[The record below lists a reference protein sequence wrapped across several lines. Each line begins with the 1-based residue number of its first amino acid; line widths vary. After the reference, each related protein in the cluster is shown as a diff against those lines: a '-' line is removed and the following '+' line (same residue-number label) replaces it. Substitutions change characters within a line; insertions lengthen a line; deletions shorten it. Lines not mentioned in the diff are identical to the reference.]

1 MTTTIHFFFFN
12 YCKEVIKLCLISLL
26 FNFPLNSH
34 AQLQK
39 TYLLGEFDELTV
51 PFIYTNGF
59 IVVDIIFQ
67 RVLPL
72 KFIIDTGAENTILL
86 KREYSDLLNVPYH
99 KKIRLMGSDMKE
111 EVTAYVSNGIY
122 LQFLNSRNVRH
133 NILVLEKD
141 FIHLEEY
148 IGSRVDGILGAEFFK
163 GIILKI
169 DYKKSEITLT
179 NPSKFSKS
187 VVKNYQSYD
196 IEIINSKP
204 YLNCI
209 TEVRDGVALK
219 TKLLLDT
226 GAALTALFHHNT
238 DSLLSAS
245 GHIVKGSLG
254 KGLGGDVEGF
264 SGRIHKLRLGNLYFN
279 NLISSFQD
287 LDSTLLK
294 QDKVYRNGLIGNLL
308 LERFDVVIDFS
319 AKKLFLKPKKD
330 YNKAFDFDKSGLTI
344 FAFGEGLNK
353 YYIKY
358 VSDNSPASEVDI
370 RPGDIIQKIGIF
382 SYKWYSLRQLNRVF
396 SGRNGKKVKLKIKRG
411 EEILKKEII
420 LRDLFN

>member
-1 MTTTIHFFFFN
+1 M
-12 YCKEVIKLCLISLL
+12 KKLCLLIVLCLYSV
-26 FNFPLNSH
+26 FSQGQYFKS
-34 AQLQK
+34 
-39 TYLLGEFDELTV
+39 YLLGEFEELTV

-59 IVVDIIFQ
+59 IIVDVIFQ

-99 KKIRLMGSDMKE
+99 KKIKLMGSDMSE
-111 EVTAYVSNGIY
+111 EVTAYVSNGTY

-133 NILVLEKD
+133 NILILEND

-148 IGSRVDGILGAEFFK
+148 VGSRVDGILGAEFFK

-169 DYKKSEITLT
+169 DYKKSEITLIDPT
-179 NPSKFSKS
+179 KFSKS
-187 VVKNYQSYD
+187 RVKNHQSFD
-196 IEIINSKP
+196 LEIINSKP
-204 YLNCI
+204 YINCI
-209 TEVRDGVALK
+209 TEVRDGVSLK

-238 DSLLSAS
+238 DTLLRAS
-245 GHIVKGSLG
+245 GNVVKGSLG
-254 KGLGGDVEGF
+254 KGLGGDIEGF
-264 SGRIHKLRLGNLYFN
+264 SGRIHKLKLGSLYFN
-279 NLISSFQD
+279 NLICSFQD
-287 LDSTLLK
+287 LDSILIK
-294 QDKVYRNGLIGNLL
+294 PEKVNRNGLIGNLL
-308 LERFDVVIDFS
+308 LERFDVLIDF
-319 AKKLFLKPKKD
+319 AAQKLFLKPKKD
-330 YNKAFDFDKSGLTI
+330 YNKAFDFDKSGMTI
-344 FAFGEGLNK
+344 FAFGEALNK

-358 VSDNSPASEVDI
+358 ISDNSPASEADI

-382 SYKWYSLRQLNRVF
+382 SYKWYSLRQMNRVF

-411 EEILKKEII
+411 NEIIKKEII